1 MNFKE
6 ILIDNHIIS
15 ENDRSKQ
22 YSLIACPFHH
32 EKNGKSLYINFDKNF
47 FKCFGKCQIKG
58 SLYNLIQRLFDS
70 IISFDGMFEEAP
82 VIQKDL
88 KKIIEPQIIPSYKV
102 EYRQKVNNSPC
113 IPELENRGF
122 SNSIIQAN
130 YIYKSNY
137 NDRIYIPIF
146 FKDNCWGYIKRS
158 TQSPEQV
165 MQELC
170 KQEGIQYQEN
180 NLKEYEYLINEDE
193 SSPLYK
199 HKEYCKK
206 YRFFYKYLN
215 DFNLPKSKLVAE
227 PVTNKFCS
235 QNLTIICEG
244 YLDALKCNQFGF
256 KSLAI
261 LGTGINASQ
270 INYIE
275 TNYSNIVL
283 GFDNDPTGKKYTK
296 QFRDISL
303 VDYPYINLSLL
314 NYNCKDIDNIKDKND
329 MLYLLNNLVYS

>member
-1 MNFKE
+1 MNYKD

-15 ENDRSKQ
+15 ESERNKS

-32 EKNGKSLYINFDKNF
+32 EKNGKSLYMNFDKNF

-58 SLYNLIQRLFDS
+58 TLYNLIQRLFDS

-82 VIQKDL
+82 IFQKEL
-88 KKIIEPQIIPSYKV
+88 KKVIEPQIIPSYKV
-102 EYRQKVNNSPC
+102 EYRQKINNSPY
-113 IPELENRGF
+113 ISELENRGF
-122 SNSIIQAN
+122 SNQIIQAN
-130 YIYKSNY
+130 HIYKSTY

-146 FKDNCWGYIKRS
+146 FKGNCWGYIKRS

-170 KQEGIQYQEN
+170 KQEGMEYREN

-206 YRFFYKYLN
+206 YRFFDKYLN

-244 YLDALKCNQFGF
+244 YLDALKCNQF
-256 KSLAI
+256 
-261 LGTGINASQ
+261 Q

-275 TNYSNIVL
+275 THYSNIVL
-283 GFDNDPTGKKYTK
+283 GFDNDTTGKKYTK

-303 VDYPYINLSLL
+303 VDYPYINLGLL
-314 NYNCKDIDNIKDKND
+314 NYSCKDIDNIKDKND
-329 MLYLLNNLVYS
+329 MLYLLSNLVYS